1 MKDRLLTI
9 GNKLIILSTFL
20 FAISIPTSIALDG
33 ISAGIGL
40 LGLMI
45 VLLFKDYKNF
55 PPLKPLIFLLIPEIL
70 SSLISFL
77 KEIFKTDLNHKLTSY
92 FVVYKTLEENRHFLR
107 KIIFLLSISSLILS
121 FSVIFQ
127 AFTWQNIKHVNIH
140 QLSFHL
146 NPIGAWGL
154 LNNTLTAAGVI
165 FLLLFLFFGF
175 FLQYKNYYYLFISCF
190 LIVALILTESRSYWL
205 GSFFSFLLLSI
216 LLFKRYWKF
225 LIAFWGIV
233 TISTF
238 LLFQIPNLKDRLY
251 SITNTKTN
259 WSNVDRLMLWKSHIK
274 AFIYDYSTL
283 EKLIGAGY
291 KASDYAWKR
300 FPESYKGIVKT
311 EPPKNLKIHF
321 HGGLTHNIYLKFL
334 TKYGILGLIGYLSFW
349 FLIFKENLKTLRTH
363 PQLLP
368 IISSLISC
376 YFGFLVAG
384 LFENNFTDSE
394 IKYAIMFILGL
405 NFFIVNHKVSLLDK

>member
-1 MKDRLLTI
+1 MKDKLLII

-45 VLLFKDYKNF
+45 VLLFKDFENL
-55 PPLKPLIFLLIPEIL
+55 PPMKPIILLLIPEIL
-70 SSLISFL
+70 SSLVFFP
-77 KEIFKTDLNHKLTSY
+77 KEVLKTDFNHKLTPY
-92 FVVYKTLEENRHFLR
+92 FVVYRTLKQDRSSL
-107 KIIFLLSISSLILS
+107 KKLIFVLSISSFILS
-121 FSVIFQ
+121 LSVIFQ
-127 AFTWQNIKHVNIH
+127 AFTWQNVKYIDIH
-140 QLSFHL
+140 SLSFHL
-146 NPIGAWGL
+146 TPMRAMGL
-154 LNNTLTAAGVI
+154 LDNPLTTAGVI
-165 FLLLFLFFGF
+165 FLLFFLFLGY
-175 FLQYKNYYYLFISCF
+175 FLQNKSYYCLFISIF
-190 LIVALILTESRSYWL
+190 LFISLILTESRSYWIGIIASCL
-205 GSFFSFLLLSI
+205 ILSI

-225 LIAFWGIV
+225 LITFWGIV
-233 TISTF
+233 VISTTV
-238 LLFQIPNLKDRLY
+238 LFQIPNLKDRLY
-251 SITNTKTN
+251 SITNTRTN
-259 WSNVDRLMLWKSHIK
+259 WSNVDRLILWKSHIK
-274 AFIYDYSTL
+274 AFICDYSPL

-300 FPESYKGIVKT
+300 FPESYKEVVKT
-311 EPPKNLKIHF
+311 ETPKNLKVHF

-349 FLIFKENLKTLRTH
+349 FLIFKENLKILRTN

-384 LFENNFTDSE
+384 FFENNFTDSE
-394 IKYAIMFILGL
+394 IKYAVMFILGL